1 MNEEMDQPTLQ
12 AADRMSSSQ
21 SSFSEMPTQ
30 TSPALSQPLPGSA
43 YSASASSVDATAT
56 PGSSG
61 TPGQPMPP
69 LSHKEATTTT
79 EQQTQQPTR
88 CALQDFTRCSESHLW
103 KLMMSFYD
111 RKGVKSWSQGIV
123 PHFITCNAFIGRAY
137 AKVLLGFIRDCMSP
151 SAKMKL
157 DPTEPLYI
165 VELGAGSG
173 KFSFFMLRALNELQL
188 ESHEFPASKIV
199 YVMTDFTQKNL
210 YFWNQHP
217 GLKPYIERGQLDL
230 AIFDAVNDSKI
241 ELHHSK
247 ITLKPGA
254 LKNPVCVVA
263 NYLFDT
269 LCHDIFQVDQHQ
281 LKEGLISVGSRH
293 AYEPDALDPEIIKR
307 FDNHFRY
314 RVVEDSYYDD
324 EDADDR
330 KHFKRILRWYL
341 DYFGASPSGASILM
355 PIGALRA
362 LRRLTAFSNGRAVV
376 LSGDKG
382 NNNPEQFRGLMDPH
396 IAVHGSFS
404 VMVNYHAIGLYFIS
418 RNGFVLHNPQEE
430 ASLKVSAFVLTGH
443 DNDDDGAN
451 QAWTKIAPPEPVT
464 DALPAPAAEKDDRG
478 DRSMGKPPPT
488 FRKKTTDIDDNAT
501 EATVEDYDDQQLD
514 DGRLETSQD
523 QRPVLTKL
531 QCLWTGDAME
541 RISAERSEAFPHLCR
556 VFNDEIIRFGP
567 NDFFV
572 LQKSMKEDSQQPTL
586 KGIVALLK
594 LGDWDPDVFYK
605 FRDSILNQ
613 APVCGCKLR
622 NDLCRDLPRVWEN
635 HYSLDKDKDVS
646 FEVGRF
652 YYGIREHEK
661 ALQFYR
667 TSTEHIGEHHVT
679 FHNMGLCY
687 YSLGQ
692 LDVALEH
699 FEKSLNLNAD
709 YEKARSWHQKV
720 SREIDRQHSLL
731 SSSQP
736 SSSGPGVSAVV
747 PQTTGS
753 PSTSTSTADRFQ
765 LNSSPPTTTSTG
777 SRESDARGDEA
788 HSASQPAVDA

>member
-1 MNEEMDQPTLQ
+1 
-12 AADRMSSSQ
+12 
-21 SSFSEMPTQ
+21 
-30 TSPALSQPLPGSA
+30 
-43 YSASASSVDATAT
+43 
-56 PGSSG
+56 
-61 TPGQPMPP
+61 
-69 LSHKEATTTT
+69 
-79 EQQTQQPTR
+79 
-88 CALQDFTRCSESHLW
+88 
-103 KLMMSFYD
+103 MSFYD

-137 AKVLLGFIRDCMSP
+137 AKVLLGFIRDCTGP
-151 SAKMKL
+151 NAKMRL
-157 DPTEPLYI
+157 DPSEPLYV

-173 KFSFFMLRALNELQL
+173 KFSFFMLRALNELSKAGFI
-188 ESHEFPASKIV
+188 EEGEFPASKIV
-199 YVMTDFTQKNL
+199 YVMTDFTEKNL
-210 YFWNQHP
+210 LFWNQHP
-217 GLKPYIERGQLDL
+217 GLEPYVERGQLDL
-230 AIFDAVNDSKI
+230 AIFDAVNDSEI
-241 ELHHSK
+241 HLHHSK
-247 ITLKPGA
+247 VTLKPGA

-269 LCHDIFQVDQHQ
+269 LCHDIFQVENSQ
-281 LKEGLISVGSRH
+281 LTEGLISVGSRN

-314 RVVEDSYYDD
+314 NVVTDDYYRNEDD
-324 EDADDR
+324 ESDR
-330 KHFKRILRWYL
+330 EHFKRILRWYL
-341 DYFGASPSGASILM
+341 DYFGASPSGAASILM

-362 LRRLTAFSNGRAVV
+362 LRRLTAFSNGRALV

-430 ASLKVSAFVLTGH
+430 ASLKVSAFVLSG
-443 DNDDDGAN
+443 DSDDLDSDVKAN
-451 QAWTKIAPPEPVT
+451 QAWAQIAPPSSSS
-464 DALPAPAAEKDDRG
+464 
-478 DRSMGKPPPT
+478 RSRSR
-488 FRKKTTDIDDNAT
+488 RKT
-501 EATVEDYDDQQLD
+501 ATVTVTGAEEDQDDDDDDDATVATVDGAAAAAAAPHEHSAAAASGQQQSSSSSSSSEQEQQEQQKATPPAQQQQA
-514 DGRLETSQD
+514 G
-523 QRPVLTKL
+523 
-531 QCLWTGDAME
+531 WTGDAME
-541 RISAERSEAFPHLCR
+541 RISAERSSVFPHLCR
-556 VFNDEIIRFGP
+556 VFEDEIVRFGP

-605 FRDSILNQ
+605 FRDVILNQ

-622 NDLCRDLPRVWEN
+622 NDLCRDLPRVWDN

-692 LDVALEH
+692 LDVALDH
-699 FEKSLNLNAD
+699 FEKSLVLND
-709 YEKARSWHQKV
+709 VYEKARSWHQKV
-720 SREIDRQHSLL
+720 SREIERQQSLL
-731 SSSQP
+731 GGATPTSAPLPPTTRSGSSSSQHAP
-736 SSSGPGVSAVV
+736 SSS
-747 PQTTGS
+747 
-753 PSTSTSTADRFQ
+753 
-765 LNSSPPTTTSTG
+765 SSPPQHEGGTTTEASYSSSSSNYVNATRQGGDGTSNDDEHQFSALPDG
-777 SRESDARGDEA
+777 SEARLDPSSSDGTDL
-788 HSASQPAVDA
+788 AS